1 VLKSHKFADQKLT
14 EKMTEKEKKLKCPI
28 CKNPSEMDK
37 EQNPYLPF
45 CSERCRT
52 IDLGAWLDGKYV
64 IESDDPFIDSEI

>member
-1 VLKSHKFADQKLT
+1 
-14 EKMTEKEKKLKCPI
+14 MTKKEKKLKCPI
-28 CKNPSEMDK
+28 CKNLSEMDK

>member
-1 VLKSHKFADQKLT
+1 
-14 EKMTEKEKKLKCPI
+14 MTENEKKLKCPI
-28 CKNPSEMDK
+28 CKNLSEMDK